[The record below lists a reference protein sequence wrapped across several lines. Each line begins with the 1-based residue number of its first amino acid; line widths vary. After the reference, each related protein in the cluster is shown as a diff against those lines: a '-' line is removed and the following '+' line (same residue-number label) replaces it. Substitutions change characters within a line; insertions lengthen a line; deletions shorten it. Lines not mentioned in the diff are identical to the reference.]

1 MLYALD
7 LLISNK
13 KQIIMSIGENNNKLK
28 GIAGVLMLLLIV
40 LAVYTVKLYNDN
52 KDTITILESEKLNIE
67 SDLEELIADY
77 NQEIQE
83 SEIKDKDLIE
93 AKKRIEALL
102 ISVKDAEANVK
113 LIKRYRNEIGKLKD
127 ERALLFKRA
136 DSLIA
141 VNKLI
146 MAERDNAF
154 YELNETAKV
163 ADSIAQK
170 NIVLADKIR
179 SGSVVQAVNLN
190 GSGVITKNNGKII
203 DTQRS
208 RRADKIRICFELA
221 PNKIAEKGNKLL
233 YIQVINPKNNLLGER
248 KELDFEN
255 GTLSYS
261 MSTKVFYEKEELDVC
276 VMVNSKKEDLL
287 KGLYTINVFDA
298 STLIATSQMTLK

>member
-1 MLYALD
+1 
-7 LLISNK
+7 
-13 KQIIMSIGENNNKLK
+13 MSIGENNNKLK
-28 GIAGVLMLLLIV
+28 VIAGLLTLFLIV

-52 KDTITILESEKLNIE
+52 KDTITILEREKLNIE

-93 AKKRIEALL
+93 AKKRIEVLL
-102 ISVKDAEANVK
+102 ISVKDAEANIA

-127 ERALLFKRA
+127 ERALLFKKA

-146 MAERDNAF
+146 IAERDNAF
-154 YELNETAKV
+154 YELNKTAKI
-163 ADSIAQK
+163 ADSINKK

-179 SGSVVQAVNLN
+179 SGSVVQAINLY
-190 GSGVITKNNGKII
+190 GSGVITKNNGRII

-221 PNKIAEKGNKLL
+221 PNKIVEKGDKLL

-261 MSTKVFYEKEELDVC
+261 KLTKVFYEKEEMDVC
-276 VMVNSKKEDLL
+276 VMVNGKKEDLL
-287 KGLYTINVFDA
+287 RGLYTINVFDA

>member
-1 MLYALD
+1 MN
-7 LLISNK
+7 IE
-13 KQIIMSIGENNNKLK
+13 ENNNKFK
-28 GIAGVLMLLLIV
+28 VIAGVLALSLVV
-40 LAVYTVKLYNDN
+40 LAVYTGKLYNDN
-52 KDTITILESEKLNIE
+52 KDTITILKSEKFEIE
-67 SDLEELIADY
+67 SDLEHLIADY
-77 NQEIQE
+77 NKVIQDN
-83 SEIKDKDLIE
+83 EIKDKELIE

-102 ISVKDAEANVK
+102 IRVKDSEANIA
-113 LIKRYRNEIGKLKD
+113 LIKRYRNEIGRLKD
-127 ERALLFKRA
+127 ERSLLFKRA

-154 YELNETAKV
+154 YELNETAKA

-179 SGSVVQAVNLN
+179 SGSVVQAINLN

>member
-1 MLYALD
+1 
-7 LLISNK
+7 
-13 KQIIMSIGENNNKLK
+13 MSIGENNNKLR
-28 GIAGVLMLLLIV
+28 GIAGVLTLLLIV
-40 LAVYTVKLYNDN
+40 LTVYTVKLYNDN
-52 KDTITILESEKLNIE
+52 KDTITILENEKLNIQ
-67 SDLEELIADY
+67 SDLEKLIADY

-93 AKKRIEALL
+93 AKKRIEVLL

-154 YELNETAKV
+154 YELNETAKA

-179 SGSVVQAVNLN
+179 SGSVVQAINLN

-255 GTLSYS
+255 LKRYYHTQ
-261 MSTKVFYEKEELDVC
+261 KN
-276 VMVNSKKEDLL
+276 MVIFFNQVK
-287 KGLYTINVFDA
+287 F
-298 STLIATSQMTLK
+298 MTV